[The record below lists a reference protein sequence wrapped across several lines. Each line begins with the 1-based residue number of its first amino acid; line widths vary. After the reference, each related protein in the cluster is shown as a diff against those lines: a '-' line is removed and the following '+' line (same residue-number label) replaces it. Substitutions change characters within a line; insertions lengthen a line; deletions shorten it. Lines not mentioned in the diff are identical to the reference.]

1 MARIELTEHEAKTL
15 SEVLDSYLAD
25 LRTEMVATENREW
38 HAEMKERELFVKD
51 ILSRLGAA
59 KGAR

>member
-1 MARIELTEHEAKTL
+1 MAHLELTEHEAATL

-38 HAEMKERELFVKD
+38 RAEMKEREIFVKD
-51 ILSRLGAA
+51 ILARLGAA
-59 KGAR
+59 SVG